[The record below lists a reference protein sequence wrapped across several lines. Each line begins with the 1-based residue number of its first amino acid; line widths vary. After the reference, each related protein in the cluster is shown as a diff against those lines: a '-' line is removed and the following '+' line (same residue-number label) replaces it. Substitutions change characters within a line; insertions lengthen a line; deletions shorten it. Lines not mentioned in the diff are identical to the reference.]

1 MPYYVYKCDK
11 CGHELETI
19 HKMNEKPEI
28 VCIKCKSTM
37 YKSIQPTTF
46 SLKGEC
52 WAKDGYQPHTKI
64 RKGAKY

>member
-1 MPYYVYKCDK
+1 MPLYTYRCEA
-11 CGHELETI
+11 CEHEVDVE
-19 HKMNEKPEI
+19 HKMADKPDI
-28 VCIKCKSTM
+28 FCPKCFKQM
-37 YKSIQPTTF
+37 YKAISPTSF

>member
-1 MPYYVYKCDK
+1 MPYYTYRCDK
-11 CGHELETI
+11 CNHEIEVT
-19 HKMNEKPEI
+19 HKMSEKPDI
-28 VCIKCKSTM
+28 SCPNCKQLM
-37 YKSIQPTTF
+37 YKAISPTSF